1 VKKLLSQ
8 EETMVPALFHN
19 LRRALMPFMDEGI
32 YTDIKRVCSDIE
44 ERSQKRVKH
53 SQEKNE
59 DDDPDSGSR
68 NIKRPRVHH
77 LAPTTATKTDG
88 SEGVRSTCQDG
99 YCVPCYE
106 LA

>member
-1 VKKLLSQ
+1 MKVVKRKANHQNQSKSQLSRQ
-8 EETMVPALFHN
+8 QARLSGDSSAQLKVAS
-19 LRRALMPFMDEGI
+19 A
-32 YTDIKRVCSDIE
+32 
-44 ERSQKRVKH
+44 QKRVKH

-68 NIKRPRVHH
+68 NIKRPRVQD
-77 LAPTTATKTDG
+77 LAPTTATETDG

>member
-1 VKKLLSQ
+1 
-8 EETMVPALFHN
+8 
-19 LRRALMPFMDEGI
+19 
-32 YTDIKRVCSDIE
+32 
-44 ERSQKRVKH
+44 VKH

-68 NIKRPRVHH
+68 NIKRPRVQD
-77 LAPTTATKTDG
+77 LAPTTATDG
-88 SEGVRSTCQDG
+88 SEGVRSACQDG